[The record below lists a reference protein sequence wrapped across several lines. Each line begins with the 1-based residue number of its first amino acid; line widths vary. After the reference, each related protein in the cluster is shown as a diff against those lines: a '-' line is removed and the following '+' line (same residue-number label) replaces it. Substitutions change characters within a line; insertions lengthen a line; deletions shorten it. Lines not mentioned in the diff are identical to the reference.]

1 MGSERSWTRSRAG
14 RPWRGRIS
22 GGGRLGHRFYAKNAK
37 KGFDDLKP
45 SNPFDQKAVL
55 GS

>member
-1 MGSERSWTRSRAG
+1 MGNERSWTRSRAG

-22 GGGRLGHRFYAKNAK
+22 GGRLGHRFYAKNAK

-45 SNPFDQKAVL
+45 LNPFDQKAVL

>member
-1 MGSERSWTRSRAG
+1 MGNERSWTRSRAG

-22 GGGRLGHRFYAKNAK
+22 CGGRLGHRFYAKNAK
-37 KGFDDLKP
+37 KRFDDLKP
-45 SNPFDQKAVL
+45 SNPFYQKAVL